1 MRVPVLGEVRL
12 AVGSNLDSG
21 DPFSGVL
28 ATGVEGTT
36 RVLSMIELPIA
47 ALDNFGNNHQ
57 FIESGKGGD
66 AGAAAEGLHDPNEL

>member
-1 MRVPVLGEVRL
+1 
-12 AVGSNLDSG
+12 
-21 DPFSGVL
+21 
-28 ATGVEGTT
+28 
-36 RVLSMIELPIA
+36 MIELPIA